1 MWKRRDLSPA
11 ILVALLSAVGGVVVT
26 AMLFVAYRFNLVPV
40 VGVVCLIVAIALLL
54 VAAESWH
61 LRRERSNSAA
71 VASPAVLTH
80 LERDLRPSSSVEQ
93 IRVRIVNAGSKGVA
107 SGNLRWCLRDGST
120 GDATFIGLPPVGHSP
135 SSRASSFL
143 VDLGSHEI
151 ADSGTDSLELSF
163 RMRHESAIRVRRIEV
178 FYGMNESGGPLVGN
192 VVQYPDSIRA
202 PG

>member
-26 AMLFVAYRFNLVPV
+26 AMLLVAYRFNLVPV

-54 VAAESWH
+54 VAVELWH
-61 LRRERSNSAA
+61 LGRERSNSAA
-71 VASPAVLTH
+71 IASPAVLTH
-80 LERDLRPSSSVEQ
+80 LERDLCLSSSAER
-93 IRVRIVNAGSKGVA
+93 IRVRIVNAGSTFVVA
-107 SGNLRWCLRDGST
+107 GNLRWRLRDGST
-120 GDATFIGLPPVGHSP
+120 GDASFSGLPPVGDSL

-151 ADSGTDSLELSF
+151 ANSGADSLELSF

-178 FYGMNESGGPLVGN
+178 VYGMDDSGGPQVGT
-192 VVQYPDSIRA
+192 VVQYPDLIRA